1 MSHSSGINATRAR
14 LHFKAER
21 LFGFIEQFCSRQELR
36 RVRAR
41 NANKWRHPSIP
52 VGKIKTVN
60 LPDGV
65 CDGFC
70 TDCAARIKFESA
82 SLNFALFVIN

>member
-1 MSHSSGINATRAR
+1 VSNGVRIMSHSPGINATRAR

-21 LFGFIEQFCSRQELR
+21 LFGFIEQFQRSAFSPRIAL
-36 RVRAR
+36 AR

-52 VGKIKTVN
+52 EGKIKTVN

-65 CDGFC
+65 CHGFVL
-70 TDCAARIKFESA
+70 IVPIELFES
-82 SLNFALFVIN
+82 LLH